1 MNRKRPGGARGI
13 LRQLCPPLVWN
24 GLKSANAAMRRARRR
39 QQPGGGSG
47 EQDLGLYWDPKMA
60 ELLDAWGEDTVWKEI
75 QLLLVDRPGPVL
87 DIACGTGR
95 VIEIVTA
102 ALPLEIH
109 GCDISGLLIEK
120 ALARGIPASRLTVC
134 DATVLPYADDTY
146 EYAYSIGSLEHFTED
161 GIARFLSESNRVCRS
176 GSFHN
181 IPVSRSGRNEGWIS
195 PQQSYFNN
203 SVEWWLAKFEAAC
216 ESVTVIDSTWEDDQ
230 SVGQWFVSTKRRP
243 GRGP

>member
-1 MNRKRPGGARGI
+1 MNRKRPGGARGC

-39 QQPGGGSG
+39 QQPGDGSS
-47 EQDLGLYWDPKMA
+47 EQDLGLYWDPGMA
-60 ELLDAWGEDTVWKEI
+60 ALLDAWGEDNVWKEI

-95 VIEIVTA
+95 VIEILS

-109 GCDISGLLIEK
+109 GCDISGLLIDK

-134 DATVLPYADDTY
+134 DATRLPYDDGAF
-146 EYAYSIGSLEHFTED
+146 EYTYSIGSLEHFTED
-161 GIARFLSESNRVCRS
+161 GISRFLSESNRVCRT

-181 IPVSRSGRNEGWIS
+181 IPVSRSGRNEGWIT

-203 SVEWWLAKFEAAC
+203 SVAWWLAKFEAAC
-216 ESVTVIDSTWEDDQ
+216 ESVTVIDSTWEDDR
-230 SVGQWFVSTKRRP
+230 SVGKWFVSVKPRP
-243 GRGP
+243 GHRP